1 MKYINNNLYKKKK
14 IREKIKETLESGPI
28 NLERN
33 YYIYYEK
40 FYV

>member
-1 MKYINNNLYKKKK
+1 MKYINNNLYKKKN
-14 IREKIKETLESGPI
+14 REKIKETLESGPI

-33 YYIYYEK
+33 YYTYYEK